1 VGWVAELGSLGII
14 MRSEQTQLLDSI
26 SAAFPADSAQAA
38 LSLRQGDEIDS
49 HDAPTPDVPV
59 DWRDVAEH
67 ELETHH
73 WGFTHLDV
81 ESWRFYLPAFLSY
94 SVRHLSRGES
104 LVIAACLSN
113 LRPPDRVPSRFS
125 TLNDGQRRTVVRVL
139 EFLAFDPESGFTAD
153 ACQVLEEYWIEHPLY
168 PDA

>member
-1 VGWVAELGSLGII
+1 
-14 MRSEQTQLLDSI
+14 MRSEQIQLLDLI
-26 SAAFPADSAQAA
+26 SAVFHADAA
-38 LSLRQGDEIDS
+38 HAAISLRQGDEIDS
-49 HDAPTPDVPV
+49 QHAPTPDVVPL

-81 ESWRFYLPAFLSY
+81 ESWCFYLPAFLSY

-125 TLNDGQRRTVVRVL
+125 TLDDR
-139 EFLAFDPESGFTAD
+139 
-153 ACQVLEEYWIEHPLY
+153 
-168 PDA
+168 